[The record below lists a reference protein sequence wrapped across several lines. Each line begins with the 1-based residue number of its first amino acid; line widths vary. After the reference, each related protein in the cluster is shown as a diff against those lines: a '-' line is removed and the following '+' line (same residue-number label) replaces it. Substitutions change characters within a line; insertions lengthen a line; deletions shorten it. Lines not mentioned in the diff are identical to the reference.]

1 MINWDKILKDF
12 AYKCKGGAPD
22 FINSDHLNLLRE
34 SLLKFGWKEFA
45 TNEFLGNLREG
56 EDKDYKGKGTRT
68 GKPGEYK
75 YDYSEPSSERGG
87 KKKDKKDE
95 KGGKVVASAEVKDEG
110 KVVEMEETEEGWDI
124 RSANTLIDSLE
135 EKTDKVYLKGKSAPP
150 GAEVQ
155 TGPRGGKYYMGNP
168 ETGEPTLKPGT
179 PKSKQK
185 SDEPTKK
192 KELKNDIDY
201 SGENT
206 PESITNEITPTDDEF
221 EEKKKNGK
229 IKEQDYENDTIEV
242 DGQTYPQPLS
252 VEDIEKMFPSPPHK
266 IPKRYI
272 KALHRILN
280 TQREGKS
287 NPPITE
293 FLDGVGAGEVP
304 AQSAEL
310 LTLMAGSLD
319 DEDAKKLFKV
329 LEATSENQKGPSIL
343 DKDWVQA
350 SKASRNA
357 ILRQVREKYGDDAT
371 IEFAGWDVQSDV
383 EDGIGMDD
391 YKTNKGFSTDAYFRV
406 QTKDGPKVHEVSLK
420 KDLDAFF
427 ANLGSDGIQQKLD
440 EAGIES
446 FEAEDDLSVE
456 EVKERDSVSNLT
468 KNQRKRS
475 VSRVGETKQEE
486 VDKIVNKSEE
496 QHIKDAQNLP
506 PGLRSLVLSG
516 SPPKTPYKLK
526 PEAKKVLDFYNKL
539 KEKHPLPWDAEK
551 LKDPDFRKEA
561 KKAGFDV
568 GTSKGINKLQVFTNY
583 LIYSDEVA
591 NGTNDGPGF
600 QFLNNQIG
608 VDKDPPPGSAKD
620 VANKHIDNLAK
631 PESRKVLMELLREK
645 FPLKSLMEG
654 EESMALSNQSLD
666 PVTCKAIFGT
676 DDYAEIEEGIRVE
689 TDEDG
694 NKYLVYQAKTAGEV
708 IRIGEVKCRQRGQG
722 YAAPTTEIGPSEE
735 FRHRMYCANKD
746 KIKEDDYTA
755 SEKKTINRV
764 TKKFGECGKAKY

>member
-1 MINWDKILKDF
+1 MNGILK
-12 AYKCKGGAPD
+12 
-22 FINSDHLNLLRE
+22 
-34 SLLKFGWKEFA
+34 
-45 TNEFLGNLREG
+45 
-56 EDKDYKGKGTRT
+56 
-68 GKPGEYK
+68 
-75 YDYSEPSSERGG
+75 
-87 KKKDKKDE
+87 
-95 KGGKVVASAEVKDEG
+95 
-110 KVVEMEETEEGWDI
+110 
-124 RSANTLIDSLE
+124 
-135 EKTDKVYLKGKSAPP
+135 
-150 GAEVQ
+150 
-155 TGPRGGKYYMGNP
+155 
-168 ETGEPTLKPGT
+168 
-179 PKSKQK
+179 
-185 SDEPTKK
+185 
-192 KELKNDIDY
+192 
-201 SGENT
+201 
-206 PESITNEITPTDDEF
+206 
-221 EEKKKNGK
+221 KKKNGK

-539 KEKHPLPWDAEK
+539 KEKHPLPWDVEK

-561 KKAGFDV
+561 
-568 GTSKGINKLQVFTNY
+568 
-583 LIYSDEVA
+583 
-591 NGTNDGPGF
+591 
-600 QFLNNQIG
+600 
-608 VDKDPPPGSAKD
+608 
-620 VANKHIDNLAK
+620 
-631 PESRKVLMELLREK
+631 
-645 FPLKSLMEG
+645 
-654 EESMALSNQSLD
+654 
-666 PVTCKAIFGT
+666 
-676 DDYAEIEEGIRVE
+676 
-689 TDEDG
+689 
-694 NKYLVYQAKTAGEV
+694 
-708 IRIGEVKCRQRGQG
+708 
-722 YAAPTTEIGPSEE
+722 
-735 FRHRMYCANKD
+735 
-746 KIKEDDYTA
+746 
-755 SEKKTINRV
+755 
-764 TKKFGECGKAKY
+764 